1 MEFKEHK
8 AYKYALD
15 IVDRKIPSNKD
26 IYLTC
31 QKFLKDYDEFER
43 GESDYIFDLNTAEM
57 IDSVVGLINMAS
69 GVSAGTS
76 AREALGGFQW
86 FFIMNALC
94 WKEKDRIEK
103 RRYEKSVLL
112 IGRKSGRLPR

>member
-1 MEFKEHK
+1 MDFKNHK
-8 AYKYALD
+8 AYIYAED
-15 IVDRKIPSNKD
+15 IVNGVIPSNKD

-31 QKFLKDYDEFER
+31 QKFLEDYAAFED
-43 GESDYIFDLNTAEM
+43 GESDYIFDLNTADM

-76 AREALGGFQW
+76 AKEALGGFQW

-112 IGRKSGRLPR
+112 IGRKSGKLPR